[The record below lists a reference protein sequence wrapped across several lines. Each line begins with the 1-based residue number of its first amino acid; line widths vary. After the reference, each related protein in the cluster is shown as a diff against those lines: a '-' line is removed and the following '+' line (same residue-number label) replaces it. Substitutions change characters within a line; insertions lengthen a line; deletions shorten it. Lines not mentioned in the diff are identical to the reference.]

1 MQRHPLWLREELM
14 VESEVP
20 QIGDLARLLLPAFRR
35 PLYECFQRSC
45 HRKERQ
51 GILGVGEK
59 QMFILEGLRASI
71 KFPGTKVS
79 SGWRAVDTATES
91 LKGFQG
97 YVMEGALCS
106 EPYTIP
112 PQNGS
117 KSPRFTCTLWVA
129 QIVKRTCLL
138 HVLNLNEINEIQGGI
153 MKLNVN

>member
-1 MQRHPLWLREELM
+1 MQRHPRWLHEELM

-91 LKGFQG
+91 LKGCPRVCNGRSSLFRAI
-97 YVMEGALCS
+97 YDS
-106 EPYTIP
+106 PS
-112 PQNGS
+112 QNGS

-129 QIVKRTCLL
+129 QIVKRTGLL
-138 HVLNLNEINEIQGGI
+138 HVLNL
-153 MKLNVN
+153 MKSMKFKGEL